1 MYQIRRNDGKKNGR
15 VKKKRKGVG
24 KGGVGKES
32 TTGEVNFAMGES
44 RKAAGGRQKRKK
56 WKKKRVYGLQT
67 VINMDETRSRRFVG
81 TTGYGGDPAETSTRI
96 VYCLV
101 YCVLEYPYFVSLG
114 QFPDYTDGWTISYHR
129 NRQLIPEE

>member
-1 MYQIRRNDGKKNGR
+1 M
-15 VKKKRKGVG
+15 
-24 KGGVGKES
+24 GKES

-96 VYCLV
+96 VYCLPS
-101 YCVLEYPYFVSLG
+101 VLCIGVSVLRITG
-114 QFPDYTDGWTISYHR
+114 TIPRLYRRMDHQLPQKQAVNSRGIITMSPNGVAVNHAVIRIPDSVD
-129 NRQLIPEE
+129 